1 MIDASFDL
9 LMEHGGQNISSE
21 YFIENDIVHSR
32 DDFDHIQY
40 ISADEKILAEITE
53 KQDWDVSIEEGAWHH
68 YSSGKSMGTTSTLPR
83 RLKTIRNWLASP
95 HFPEAFRLRIQTEI
109 SEGARQN
116 MDSRDREYLVNLQE
130 SLNNC
135 EWKNS
140 IINDCICGQSNF
152 LEMSLRDAFQL
163 LYWIVLDQN
172 FGPKMANVL
181 SEMPRENV
189 LKLLQS
195 AIDELSS

>member
-1 MIDASFDL
+1 
-9 LMEHGGQNISSE
+9 
-21 YFIENDIVHSR
+21 
-32 DDFDHIQY
+32 
-40 ISADEKILAEITE
+40 
-53 KQDWDVSIEEGAWHH
+53 
-68 YSSGKSMGTTSTLPR
+68 
-83 RLKTIRNWLASP
+83 
-95 HFPEAFRLRIQTEI
+95 
-109 SEGARQN
+109 
-116 MDSRDREYLVNLQE
+116 YLVNLQE

-140 IINDCICGQSNF
+140 IINDCICGQAKL

>member
-1 MIDASFDL
+1 
-9 LMEHGGQNISSE
+9 
-21 YFIENDIVHSR
+21 
-32 DDFDHIQY
+32 
-40 ISADEKILAEITE
+40 
-53 KQDWDVSIEEGAWHH
+53 
-68 YSSGKSMGTTSTLPR
+68 
-83 RLKTIRNWLASP
+83 
-95 HFPEAFRLRIQTEI
+95 
-109 SEGARQN
+109 
-116 MDSRDREYLVNLQE
+116 MDSRDLEYLANLQE
-130 SLNNC
+130 SLKNC

-140 IINDCICGQSNF
+140 IINDCICGQAKL